1 MNIQFLQSD
10 EAKTFSDDVKSKAW
24 KEFKRKYPFADL
36 SKFEAQTDFIDQ
48 KHAVAEI
55 YLKAGPGFRQS
66 VSESDRRYWSD
77 EMKEALGIGGFPVEL
92 ILNDHTLLPVPA
104 VQFEKNPESISKL
117 FEKINIFVSP
127 TEYFVTKFRDIFLKT
142 QIKHTTGKE
151 SRSWLSGPKM
161 KYWPQQLN
169 FALWCATTGSGISRE
184 ILNKL
189 SQQLRGFFLFHVY
202 FTVRR
207 ILFEMGGIQSFS
219 ALPGDPTFNQTENKF
234 DSPSFKRICAEFG
247 IDPNTD
253 FRFVHG
259 QNHGLGYCYVS
270 GDPQPFKHWSYPP
283 ASLDNPSSQRFSDE
297 KGSATQTGNKYLG
310 NELDHIIN
318 EEGSDHQFDW
328 FVPDKAEGLTQAGL
342 SRINQSIEAFVYCVL
357 GAQVNV
363 RSSILGD
370 GGRAKEAQTEFLVLL
385 EESVR
390 QPNLSKSVQ
399 RYQLAVDEAKVRL
412 NLAVAPGTWLMPA
425 RMVLNTGSVAGYNN
439 QLRQATPNMKLGVN
453 NSVNLETKKVGV
465 RLMDGEKS
473 KIDRPTSHPSN
484 PIHKAETSNPNPI
497 HKANPIH
504 PNPIH
509 NDQKTFQPP
518 QTKLQKNKS
527 EENHEILKVGVFMGA
542 AISAFAVYRMF

>member
-10 EAKTFSDDVKSKAW
+10 EAKTLSDDVKSKAW

-92 ILNDHTLLPVPA
+92 ILIDHTLLPVPA

-127 TEYFVTKFRDIFLKT
+127 TEYFVTKFRDIFSKT

-184 ILNKL
+184 TLNKL

-207 ILFEMGGIQSFS
+207 ILFEMGGIQSFG
-219 ALPGDPTFNQTENKF
+219 ALPGDPTFNQTENKY

-270 GDPQPFKHWSYPP
+270 GDPQPFKHWTYPP

-297 KGSATQTGNKYLG
+297 KGSATQTGNRFLG

-342 SRINQSIEAFVYCVL
+342 SRLNQSIEAFVYCVL

-453 NSVNLETKKVGV
+453 NSVNLETRKVGV

-484 PIHKAETSNPNPI
+484 PIHKAEVPNPI
-497 HKANPIH
+497 HK
-504 PNPIH
+504 
-509 NDQKTFQPP
+509 DQNLIPP
-518 QTKLQKNKS
+518 QFKQKKIKKS
-527 EENHEILKVGVFMGA
+527 EENHEILKVGVFIGT
-542 AISAFAVYRMF
+542 AISAFAIYKLF

>member
-1 MNIQFLQSD
+1 
-10 EAKTFSDDVKSKAW
+10 
-24 KEFKRKYPFADL
+24 
-36 SKFEAQTDFIDQ
+36 
-48 KHAVAEI
+48 
-55 YLKAGPGFRQS
+55 
-66 VSESDRRYWSD
+66 
-77 EMKEALGIGGFPVEL
+77 
-92 ILNDHTLLPVPA
+92 
-104 VQFEKNPESISKL
+104 
-117 FEKINIFVSP
+117 
-127 TEYFVTKFRDIFLKT
+127 
-142 QIKHTTGKE
+142 
-151 SRSWLSGPKM
+151 M
-161 KYWPQQLN
+161 KYWSQQLN

-189 SQQLRGFFLFHVY
+189 SQQLRAFYLFHVY

-219 ALPGDPTFNQTENKF
+219 ALPGDPTFSQTENKF
-234 DSPSFKRICAEFG
+234 DSPSYKRICAEFG
-247 IDPNTD
+247 IDSNTD
-253 FRFVHG
+253 FRFTHG

-270 GDPQPFKHWSYPP
+270 GDPQPYKNWIYPP

-297 KGSATQTGNKYLG
+297 RGSATQTG

-318 EEGSDHQFDW
+318 EQGSDRQFDW

-385 EESVR
+385 EEAIR

-425 RMVLNTGSVAGYNN
+425 RMVINTGSVAGYNN
-439 QLRQATPNMKLGVN
+439 QLRQATPNMQLGVN
-453 NSVNLETKKVGV
+453 NSVNLETKKVGA
-465 RLMDGEKS
+465 RLMDGGPS

-484 PIHKAETSNPNPI
+484 PIHKAETSNPI

-509 NDQKTFQPP
+509 KYQKTFQPP
-518 QTKLQKNKS
+518 QVNKQKETIKS
-527 EENHEILKVGVFMGA
+527 EGNHEILKVGVFMGA
-542 AISAFAVYRMF
+542 AISSFIVYRMF

>member
-1 MNIQFLQSD
+1 MNLQWLQSD
-10 EAKTFSDDVKSKAW
+10 EAKYISEAAKAKAW
-24 KEFKRKYPFADL
+24 KNFKREYPFADL
-36 SKFEAQTDFIDQ
+36 SKFEAQTDFNEG
-48 KHAVAEI
+48 HATADI
-55 YLKAGPGFRQS
+55 KFKAGPGFWQS
-66 VSESDRRYWSD
+66 VSGSDRRYWSD

-92 ILNDHTLLPVPA
+92 TLNYYPLLPVPA
-104 VQFEKNPESISKL
+104 VQFEENPESISEL
-117 FEKINIFVSP
+117 FNQRINIFVSS
-127 TEYFVTKFRDIFLKT
+127 TEYFITKFRDIFSKT
-142 QIKHTTGKE
+142 QISHITGKE

-189 SQQLRGFFLFHVY
+189 SQQLRGFYLFHVY

-219 ALPGDPTFNQTENKF
+219 ALPGDPTFNQTENKY
-234 DSPSFKRICAEFG
+234 DSPSFERICAEFG

-253 FRFVHG
+253 FRFTFMDKIMDWVIVMFQGIHNLTRIG
-259 QNHGLGYCYVS
+259 HIHRRV
-270 GDPQPFKHWSYPP
+270 
-283 ASLDNPSSQRFSDE
+283 LDNPSSQRFPDE
-297 KGSATQTGNKYLG
+297 RGSATQTGNRFLG

-318 EEGSDHQFDW
+318 EEGSDRQFDW
-328 FVPDKAEGLTQAGL
+328 FVPEKMEGLTQAGL

-385 EESVR
+385 EESIR

-425 RMVLNTGSVAGYNN
+425 RMVLNTGSVSGYNN
-439 QLRQATPNMKLGVN
+439 QLRQATPNMQLGVN
-453 NSVNLETKKVGV
+453 NSVNLETKKVGA
-465 RLMDGEKS
+465 RLMDGGPS

-484 PIHKAETSNPNPI
+484 PIHKAETSNPI
-497 HKANPIH
+497 
-504 PNPIH
+504 
-509 NDQKTFQPP
+509 
-518 QTKLQKNKS
+518 NKS
-527 EENHEILKVGVFMGA
+527 NSKNF
-542 AISAFAVYRMF
+542 STPTSQ

>member
-10 EAKTFSDDVKSKAW
+10 EAKTLSDDVKSKAW

-92 ILNDHTLLPVPA
+92 ILIDHLLLPVPA

-127 TEYFVTKFRDIFLKT
+127 TEYFVTKFRDIFSKT

-184 ILNKL
+184 TLNKL

-207 ILFEMGGIQSFS
+207 ILFEMGGIQSFG
-219 ALPGDPTFNQTENKF
+219 ALPGDPTFNQTENKY

-270 GDPQPFKHWSYPP
+270 GDPQPFKHWTYPP

-297 KGSATQTGNKYLG
+297 KGSATQTGNRFLG

-342 SRINQSIEAFVYCVL
+342 SRLNQSIEAFVYCVL

-453 NSVNLETKKVGV
+453 NSVNLETRKVGV

-484 PIHKAETSNPNPI
+484 PIHKAEVPNPI
-497 HKANPIH
+497 HK
-504 PNPIH
+504 
-509 NDQKTFQPP
+509 DQNLIPP
-518 QTKLQKNKS
+518 QFKQKKIKKS
-527 EENHEILKVGVFMGA
+527 EENHEILKVGVFIGT
-542 AISAFAVYRMF
+542 AISAFAIYKLF

>member
-1 MNIQFLQSD
+1 MNLQWLQSD
-10 EAKTFSDDVKSKAW
+10 EAKKLSEAAKAKAW
-24 KEFKRKYPFADL
+24 NDFKREYPFADL
-36 SKFEAQTDFIDQ
+36 SKFEAQTDFNE
-48 KHAVAEI
+48 KHAIADI
-55 YLKAGPGFRQS
+55 KFKAGPGFWQS
-66 VSESDRRYWSD
+66 VSGSDRRYWSD
-77 EMKEALGIGGFPVEL
+77 EMKSALGIGGFPVEL
-92 ILNDHTLLPVPA
+92 TLNYNPVLPAPA
-104 VQFEKNPESISKL
+104 VQFEKNPEGISEL
-117 FEKINIFVSP
+117 FNQKINIFVSP
-127 TEYFVTKFRDIFLKT
+127 TEYFTTKFRDIFSKT
-142 QIKHTTGKE
+142 QITHTTGKE

-189 SQQLRGFFLFHVY
+189 SQQLRGFYLFHVY

-219 ALPGDPTFNQTENKF
+219 ALPGDPTFNQTDNKY
-234 DSPSFKRICAEFG
+234 DSPSFERICAEFG

-253 FRFVHG
+253 FRFTHG
-259 QNHGLGYCYVS
+259 QNHGLGYCYVP
-270 GDPQPFKHWSYPP
+270 GDSQPYKNWTYPP
-283 ASLDNPSSQRFSDE
+283 ASLDNPSSQRFPDE
-297 KGSATQTGNKYLG
+297 RGSATETGNRFLG

-328 FVPDKAEGLTQAGL
+328 FVPERMEGLTQAGL
-342 SRINQSIEAFVYCVL
+342 SRINQSIETFVYCVL

-385 EESVR
+385 EESIR
-390 QPNLSKSVQ
+390 QPNLSKPVQ

-439 QLRQATPNMKLGVN
+439 QLRQATPNMQLGVN
-453 NSVNLETKKVGV
+453 NSVNVERKKVGA
-465 RLMDGEKS
+465 RLMDGSPS

-484 PIHKAETSNPNPI
+484 PIHKAKTSNPI
-497 HKANPIH
+497 HK
-504 PNPIH
+504 
-509 NDQKTFQPP
+509 DQKTFQPP
-518 QTKLQKNKS
+518 QTKLQKTKS

-542 AISAFAVYRMF
+542 AISAFAVYKLF

>member
-10 EAKTFSDDVKSKAW
+10 EAKTLSDDVKSKAW

-127 TEYFVTKFRDIFLKT
+127 TEYFVTKFRDIFSKT
-142 QIKHTTGKE
+142 QITHTTGKE

-169 FALWCATTGSGISRE
+169 FALWCTTTGSGISRE
-184 ILNKL
+184 ILREL

-270 GDPQPFKHWSYPP
+270 GDPQPFKHWTYPP

-297 KGSATQTGNKYLG
+297 KGSATQTGNRFLG

-342 SRINQSIEAFVYCVL
+342 SRLNQSIEAFVYCVL

-439 QLRQATPNMKLGVN
+439 QLRQTTHNMKLGVN

-473 KIDRPTSHPSN
+473 KINRPTSHPSN
-484 PIHKAETSNPNPI
+484 PIHKANPI
-497 HKANPIH
+497 HK
-504 PNPIH
+504 
-509 NDQKTFQPP
+509 DQNIIPP
-518 QTKLQKNKS
+518 QFKQKKIKKS
-527 EENHEILKVGVFMGA
+527 EENHEILKVGVFIGT
-542 AISAFAVYRMF
+542 AISAFAIYKLF